1 MTVTFARR
9 MDGLKASEI
18 REILKLTQQK
28 DMISFAGGLPAPEAF
43 PVEAMQ
49 KVAQKVLEKQGSQA
63 LQYSTTEGYEPLRE
77 KIAERMNRKFATGVQ
92 VSNILITCGSQQ
104 ALDFSG
110 KLFLNE
116 GDIVLCESPT
126 YLAAIS
132 ALKAYQPRFIAIP
145 TDEQGMVL
153 AELDK
158 TLASQKN
165 VKLIYV
171 IPDFQNP
178 TGNSWSLE
186 RRRGFMEIIN
196 RYHIPVI
203 EDNPYGELRF
213 ENKIIPA
220 LKSMDTNGLVIFTS
234 TFSKTFCP
242 GLRIGWIAA
251 EEKFIE
257 KYVLI
262 KQGADLCTSIRSQME
277 IATYMDDY
285 DFEANV
291 EKLIQLYRVRRDV
304 MIEMLEKNLPQSVT
318 FTHPQGGLFLWVQL
332 PEDIDASELLQD
344 CLKKKVAFIPGESFF
359 PNGGGKNT
367 FRLNYSNMDEM
378 NIREGIKRLIQ
389 AIIEYQTGSKKRAV
403 R

>member
-77 KIAERMNRKFATGVQ
+77 KIAERMNRKFATSVQ
-92 VSNILITCGSQQ
+92 VGNVLITCGSQQ

-116 GDIVLCESPT
+116 DDIVLCESPT

-145 TDEQGMVL
+145 TDAQGMVL
-153 AELDK
+153 TELEK

-304 MIEMLEKNLPQSVT
+304 MIEMLEKNLPQNVT

>member
-9 MDGLKASEI
+9 MDGIKASEI

-49 KVAQKVLEKQGSQA
+49 KVTQKVLEKQGSQA

>member
-1 MTVTFARR
+1 
-9 MDGLKASEI
+9 
-18 REILKLTQQK
+18 
-28 DMISFAGGLPAPEAF
+28 
-43 PVEAMQ
+43 
-49 KVAQKVLEKQGSQA
+49 
-63 LQYSTTEGYEPLRE
+63 
-77 KIAERMNRKFATGVQ
+77 
-92 VSNILITCGSQQ
+92 
-104 ALDFSG
+104 
-110 KLFLNE
+110 
-116 GDIVLCESPT
+116 
-126 YLAAIS
+126 
-132 ALKAYQPRFIAIP
+132 
-145 TDEQGMVL
+145 
-153 AELDK
+153 
-158 TLASQKN
+158 
-165 VKLIYV
+165 
-171 IPDFQNP
+171 
-178 TGNSWSLE
+178 
-186 RRRGFMEIIN
+186 MEIIN

-285 DFEANV
+285 DFEENV
-291 EKLIQLYRVRRDV
+291 GKLIQLYRARRDV
-304 MIEMLEKNLPQSVT
+304 MIEMLEKKLPQNVT

-367 FRLNYSNMDEM
+367 FRLNYSNMAEL
-378 NIREGIKRLIQ
+378 NIREGIKRLVQ
-389 AIIEYQTGSKKRAV
+389 AIIEYQTDSKKRV
-403 R
+403 VG